1 MLDDIEKDNDALDFP
16 LAAARVA
23 APWMILHGDAD
34 EFVPLSEGEELFRA
48 ANRPEVELRVV
59 EGGDHLFGLHEG
71 QKNAPQHLESAVD
84 RTLAWFSR
92 YLY

>member
-1 MLDDIEKDNDALDFP
+1 MSTARARTFELTGADGGP
-16 LAAARVA
+16 LRGEVRT
-23 APWMILHGDAD
+23 
-34 EFVPLSEGEELFRA
+34 EGEELFRA
-48 ANRPEVELRVV
+48 ANRPEVELSVV

-71 QKNAPQHLESAVD
+71 QKNAPPHLESAVD